1 MARIINIQRAAFL
14 RKSGCRSAA
23 RLFMGSEE
31 TFKAEENIQATLM
44 INRINAPNLNRIR
57 HAFLQNTTG
66 SLAQSIKMYAVKM
79 EVQNIRSEVAR
90 IWPNYSGKSDL
101 GEKA

>member
-1 MARIINIQRAAFL
+1 
-14 RKSGCRSAA
+14 
-23 RLFMGSEE
+23 MGSVE

-57 HAFLQNTTG
+57 HAFLQNTMG
-66 SLAQSIKMYAVKM
+66 SLAQSIKMYTVKM
-79 EVQNIRSEVAR
+79 EVQNIRPEVAR
-90 IWPNYSGKSDL
+90 IWPNYPGKSNL

>member
-1 MARIINIQRAAFL
+1 
-14 RKSGCRSAA
+14 
-23 RLFMGSEE
+23 MGLEE

-57 HAFLQNTTG
+57 HAFLQNTMG

-79 EVQNIRSEVAR
+79 EVQNIRPEVAR
-90 IWPNYSGKSDL
+90 IWSNYPGKSNL

>member
-1 MARIINIQRAAFL
+1 MRRFCVNPVAEAPRAF
-14 RKSGCRSAA
+14 
-23 RLFMGSEE
+23 FMGSEE

-57 HAFLQNTTG
+57 HAFLQNTMG

-79 EVQNIRSEVAR
+79 EVQNIR
-90 IWPNYSGKSDL
+90 P
-101 GEKA
+101 

>member
-1 MARIINIQRAAFL
+1 MR
-14 RKSGCRSAA
+14 
-23 RLFMGSEE
+23 SEE

-79 EVQNIRSEVAR
+79 EVQNIRPEVAR
-90 IWPNYSGKSDL
+90 IWPNYLGKSGL